1 MIRLA
6 RVEDLNAILAVYE
19 AARRYMRENG
29 NPTQWGES
37 YPERAMLEEDIRRR
51 QLYVDEQEGA
61 IHGVF
66 AFILGEDPTYA
77 YIEDG
82 TWLNDAPYGT
92 IHRVAGDGTVRG
104 TFDRCLAFCKGRSQE
119 LRIDTHRD
127 NLTMQHLI
135 ERSGFAR
142 CGIVYMEDGSP
153 RIAYQLSNFAG

>member
-6 RVEDLNAILAVYE
+6 REEDLNAILAVYE

-61 IHGVF
+61 IHGAF

-104 TFDRCLAFCKGRSQE
+104 TFDRCLAFCKGRSGE

>member
-6 RVEDLNAILAVYE
+6 QREDLSAILAVYE

>member
-6 RVEDLNAILAVYE
+6 QREDLSAILAVYE

-61 IHGVF
+61 IHGAF

-82 TWLNDAPYGT
+82 AWLNDAPYGT
-92 IHRVAGDGTVRG
+92 IHRVAGDGAVKG
-104 TFDRCLAFCKGRSQE
+104 TFTAWPG
-119 LRIDTHRD
+119 T
-127 NLTMQHLI
+127 
-135 ERSGFAR
+135 ER
-142 CGIVYMEDGSP
+142 
-153 RIAYQLSNFAG
+153 

>member
-6 RVEDLNAILAVYE
+6 RREDLSAILAVYE

-37 YPERAMLEEDIRRR
+37 YPERSMLEEDIRRR

-61 IHGVF
+61 IHGAF

-82 TWLNDAPYGT
+82 AWLNDAPYGT

-104 TFDRCLAFCKGRSQE
+104 TFDRCLAFCKGRSGE

-135 ERSGFAR
+135 ERSGFTR

>member
-6 RVEDLNAILAVYE
+6 QREDLSAILAVYE

-135 ERSGFAR
+135 ERSGFTR

>member
-37 YPERAMLEEDIRRR
+37 YPERSMLEEDIRRR

-61 IHGVF
+61 IHGAF

-82 TWLNDAPYGT
+82 AWLNDAPYGT
-92 IHRVAGDGTVRG
+92 IHRVAGDGAVKG